1 MEYWMIDDHGIFE
14 YLSELQNFY
23 FLNKQ
28 NTDKDLQIMQLDYLL
43 IKKLN
48 NPLDLVNR
56 TIYEK
61 YDALSTYAN
70 QSRDYNVFV
79 MLELIR
85 EQLFKYQSISEE
97 DREDKLLLNRLAN
110 IAAGELIDFSILRE
124 IRRIIFLCLK
134 ENIIFDNLEDLIV
147 ENDDFER

>member
-23 FLNKQ
+23 FLNKK
-28 NTDKDLQIMQLDYLL
+28 NTSNDLQIMQLDYLL
-43 IKKLN
+43 VKKLN
-48 NPLDLVNR
+48 NPLDFINA

-85 EQLFKYQSISEE
+85 EQLFKYQSITEE
-97 DREDKLLLNRLAN
+97 DRENKLLMNRLAN
-110 IAAGELIDFSILRE
+110 IAGGELIDLSIVRE

-134 ENIIFDNLEDLIV
+134 EKIIFDNIEDLIV